1 MLNRFVCCIFTETFL
16 TGAVPAARSTSR
28 RRRRPTQQPYGIT
41 DPMQTHSSEENI
53 SSENDSNF
61 SEDSLMCADENV
73 PTLDMMPPTVDEIRN
88 VTHFLEGMTSAL
100 MLGDTDQS
108 LVLPPQGHG
117 LKTGQEFTMLRRI
130 DQEVQDEVKT
140 GQCDDIV
147 PSVSI
152 RRSSTGNTE
161 IAAGQVNYTDTQ
173 GHTQDSMD
181 LGKGTSELG
190 AGQVGSVP
198 GVTNRKRQQLVMA
211 QVDVWHTPTE
221 TCPASPDQMDQSI
234 TGPSERADNGSQVTA
249 GEQPIHPPASKR
261 ELVEA
266 SRRSEEDVSSTVESN
281 GEEVGDDELLG
292 TPGQIER
299 GRESFEVV
307 SPGGAEV
314 VLCIGDEPS
323 ANVALMEYEDPV
335 SLPLAS
341 LEDQGISCLQN
352 LQLGLRGQKHSGNSS
367 LPHHSVESGNYN
379 NRMTPHAAVSGLSV
393 DNTTAHTVTELSTE
407 HTTPHAVT
415 ETSVDHATP
424 HAVTET
430 SMDHATPHAVTET
443 SVDHATPHAV
453 TETSMDHATP
463 HAVTETSVD
472 HATPHAVTETSVDH
486 ATPHAVTETSVD
498 HTTPHAVTETS
509 VDHTTPHAVT
519 ETSIDHTTPHAV
531 TETSVDHAT
540 PHAVTETSMDHA
552 TPHAITETSVD
563 HTTPHAVTE
572 TSVDHATPHAVT
584 ETSVDHTTPHAV
596 TETSIDHTT
605 PHAVTETSVNHAT
618 PHAVTETSMDH
629 ATPHAVTETSMDHAT
644 PHAVTE
650 TYVDH
655 TTPHAVTETSV
666 DHATPHAVTE
676 TSVDHATPHA
686 VTETSVDHATPHAV
700 TETSIDHTTP
710 HAVTETSV
718 DHTTPNALTETSVD
732 HTTPHAITET
742 SVDHATPH
750 AVTET
755 SMDHATPHAVTETS
769 VDHATPHAV
778 TETSVDHTTP
788 HAVTE
793 TSVDHATPHAVTE
806 TSMDHATPH
815 AVTETS
821 MDHATPHAVTETSVD
836 HTTPHA
842 VTETSVDHA
851 TPHAVT
857 ETSVDH
863 TTPHAVT
870 ETSVDHATPHAVTET
885 SVDHATPHAVTE
897 TSVDH
902 ATPQAVTETSV
913 DYTTPHAVTETSID
927 HATPHAVTETSV
939 DHATPQAV
947 TETSVDY
954 TTPHA
959 VTETSVDYTTPH
971 AVTETSIDHATPH
984 AVTETSVD
992 HATPQAVTETSVDH
1006 TTPHAVTETSIDHA
1020 TPHAVTE
1027 TSMDHAT
1034 PHAVTETSVDHATPH
1049 AVTETSVD
1057 HATPHA
1063 VTETSVDHATPHAV
1077 TETSVDHATPH
1088 AVTETSMDHATPH
1101 AVTETSVDHATP
1113 HAVTETSMDHTTPHA
1128 VTETSM
1134 DHATPHA
1141 ITETSMD
1148 HATPHAVT
1156 ETSVDHATPHAVT
1169 ETSMDHATPHAVTET
1184 SMDHATPH
1192 AVTETSMDHTT
1203 PHAVTETSV
1212 DQATPH
1218 AVTETS
1224 VDHATPH
1231 AVTELSM
1238 DHVTP
1243 HAVTETSVDHATPH
1257 AVTETSMDHATPH
1270 AVTETSVDHT
1280 TPHALT
1286 ETYVDHTTPHTLTE
1300 TSVDHATPHA
1310 VTETSMD
1317 HATPHAVTETS
1328 VDHATP
1334 HAVTELSMDHVTP
1347 HAVTETS
1354 VDHEAPHAV
1363 TETSMDH
1370 ATPHAVTET
1379 SVDHTTPH
1387 ALTETSVDHTTP
1399 HALTETSVDH
1409 ATPHAVTETSVDHA
1423 TPHAV
1428 TELSMDHAT
1437 PHVVTET
1444 SVDHATPHDVTE
1456 TSVDHA
1462 TPQAVTETSV
1472 DHATP
1477 HAVTETSVDHATP
1490 HAVTETYVDH
1500 ATPPAVTETSVD
1512 HATPPAVTE
1521 TSVDHVTPHA
1531 VTETSVDHA
1540 TPPAVTETS
1549 VDHAT
1554 PHAVTETSVDHATPP
1569 AVTETS
1575 VDHATPHAVTETYV
1589 DHATPQAVTE
1599 TSVDHATPP
1608 AVTETSMDHATPHAV
1623 TETSVDHATPHAVTE
1638 TSVDH
1643 ATTHA
1648 VTETSVDHAT
1658 PHAVTETYVD
1668 HAIPHAVTETY
1679 VDHATPHAIIE
1690 TSVDH
1695 ETPHAVTETSVDHA
1709 TPHAITE
1716 TSVDHATPHAV
1727 TETSVDHATPHAI
1740 IETSVDHTTPHA
1752 VTETSVNHETP
1763 HAVTET
1769 SVDHA
1774 TPHAVTE
1781 TSVDH
1786 ATPHA
1791 VTETSVDHET
1801 PHAVTETSV
1810 DHATPHAVTETSVNH
1825 ATPHAVTET
1834 CVDHVTPHA
1843 VTETSLDHTTYDA
1856 QQRQTDVIRKDKTAG
1871 YITETPKER
1880 KSDVTMAHQLLAVN
1894 ELSSP
1899 PRQTLE
1905 SSGRDT
1911 EPTEVCQ
1918 PTDIVKSSG
1927 DDVSK
1932 STTSGNIESAI
1943 ALSDADVIAIS
1954 AQADT
1959 VEGSDIAKMGQAH
1972 VMIDTALSTGIISGQ
1987 NPRSIHVSEDSCL
2000 PSGGD
2005 VRLQKQDS
2013 SMIASADHEDINVG
2027 SRMSTDSS
2035 QATAV
2040 SVSDVRNTRPCLDK
2054 PETILTIAEDIS
2066 CSGNQQEDL
2075 SDHISAEPQPSHSVE
2090 TITADPAPATSA
2102 IHQDMTIHEPTGDQA
2117 SNHNFTTK
2125 HSDPG
2130 LAGGLSP
2137 GNEGRSSVTGVLG
2150 DNIKAGLCMPW
2161 QPVTGGSCISELTT
2175 ASPNVS
2181 GISEQSSVPL
2191 TRERSVCGTEPV
2203 VDTAEPS
2210 HTETTGTPLQVIH
2223 GDSKFAGKLL
2233 PDYSARKQPSC
2244 AQLQED
2250 PCGSRLDYSTEERE
2264 VVVPTASQQHDTSAG
2279 RLGGHEESV
2288 VACSLHDV
2296 PIASDFSAVGGPV
2309 VFAETPCV
2317 SGVPVRQHP
2326 GHLQTTDTSDVC
2338 VDVGDTQGH
2347 QSETVLELAADVR
2360 QVNAATDNKQPT
2372 SDRETDRIPTSHQ
2385 NIIELVASVPQLSQ
2399 ETAVGQTHTALQG
2412 NRSEGIVGRV
2422 ANEGSH
2428 LDDICSELYS
2438 IHSDGN
2444 DTAND
2449 TAVTTRNVSVSLDND
2464 EAPGPMADPPVAAGD
2479 RALTDDGDTGPR
2491 VRTTDRTHA
2500 DDKGASRNTQ
2510 SEVAPS
2516 AVNRRTG
2523 SIQRCD
2529 VSLLPTTLETSS
2541 DQSVNNLVKSKLYLR
2556 SAHDDEESIFDGSLG
2571 DTCLPS
2577 SDTDAGSF
2585 ELVHF
2590 KAPELRRR
2598 MRRRNE
2604 ENDTRKMESLEKSAV
2619 VFLMDAAFEELIE
2632 NVVRE
2637 GWEYATVADTDG
2649 MSHDG
2654 YATSDV
2660 MDSDGPDRRSNDAEI
2675 SQDTAGDAIMQDTEE
2690 SGENAGRKPESNSA
2704 PLLRNS
2710 ATLLRNE
2717 SNLSMFVNIDEDQVM
2732 SDDEFDDDN
2741 RGSTTFADTIGPS
2754 LVDDVVLTQIPERGT
2769 DSANPSLVPNIDEEP
2784 EEIVEEDI
2792 ELMHWISGEDS
2803 RDEVAED
2810 GSSDE
2815 AGASQEPVST
2825 RDTRGASSGH
2835 PRGAFDRHQDGRPSA
2850 SSGDQASGGKN
2861 IDSEETAAVS
2871 VSFDDGYCTLLM
2883 PSDASLNDS
2892 GNVTHVTVQDI
2903 STEDTEHDVSFSTL
2917 GEVEECA
2924 GERTNIPPSVNS
2936 GLGPGEDS
2944 FDDVPAHSSPVRHV
2958 QNPHV
2963 SRDAPWPVTTST
2975 CNEEVGP
2982 PLDHGSYRLTQ
2993 CKQPEEGV
3001 RGQTEDAVHPLELS
3015 QILQMIN
3022 SEFDELAN
3030 LVAHE
3035 GWEYATVTTRGRTNG
3050 EESGTEA
3057 TEGVTNGL
3065 SRRLSLFVNTGD
3077 ADDQQISDDEV
3088 DERTDNVLDRFRLM
3102 LEGGNQSKSTSLM
3115 TTIGDEPEDI
3125 EDEEIEFMQLSDRG
3139 IDGESEP
3146 CGDTPVD
3153 GLQTTDTGDATAIT
3167 ASGQSQQQPD
3177 RRSHLKAQPSDATTD
3192 INNPDVKHGANA
3204 PTEPTAKKMV
3214 VLVDTKV
3221 IGFDIQPDHPY
3232 STSHAPDL
3240 QHSILFETQSRYNYF
3255 RDDGAPLLMADVQ
3268 ILGVQPPLATPR
3280 PRRTRTA
3287 PPGDV
3292 VRDRP
3297 IASCLQHLRYSAL
3310 DIEIKPLGGER
3321 QGGVVVVD
3329 GEGVDIDEQDLSG
3342 SYHSDTVNRSRPPRS
3357 QSLTLIPRRGCVIA
3371 GAPVSG
3377 GAYIDTAGT
3386 SLLDTDDMVVV
3397 RPPEGSPDG
3406 DQNPDVSAD
3415 STESVETVIAV
3426 TTEDNETDNR
3436 AAAIVPLTP
3445 AQLAESARLRLAWM
3459 HLFGM
3464 PTDDLRLFPRRY
3476 NSVETQTSFNSS
3488 RSSSSS
3494 SPSLDINSG
3503 NSEMIE
3509 DFQARLLI
3517 SQFIEEAA
3525 EIVPPS
3531 DDEYTS
3537 SDGSQHSL
3545 SPGEVDMYSSDTFLS
3560 SSSLESIPEA
3570 LDLEDEPDEQ
3580 EAMEEPWPLTSTLL
3594 QSDDENMADTEDNV
3608 DQDAS
3613 NDSITYVFLSH
3624 SRSLHE
3630 MGLWDDGATPLHR
3643 PTSEPT
3649 CADDTPR
3656 SYAYNHLGL
3665 PLKERSVSLNEIQ
3678 YLLPETLS
3686 SGHRSVS
3693 LDLSKQMLTE
3703 DIAPEDIFGGHFED
3717 AELEL
3722 SDEPS
3727 GTRRR
3732 HHKVATA
3739 STSCQVDTCTLGT
3752 GSSSELWNADS
3763 ESQPRVVEI
3772 SSPPNQ
3778 RSHDSPLG
3786 LTETCETTLER
3797 PGEIAIRLEVRPG
3810 GLQVSHMHIT
3820 DLVPASLHVETR
3832 RPGSYYVSVRGRH
3845 RTIETQ
3851 TYPELRVIE
3860 TQTSDG
3866 ENNMMKAE
3874 RETSPDDLE
3883 VGSPVEKQTIDAELS
3898 VITVDTGVSA
3908 SPPGGQSPVLFSRYI
3923 KPDTDDHLA
3932 GVDVCVS
3939 PRLQEVTSNDS
3950 TGSLNEELS
3959 ISISDQTQTSATGD
3973 QQFGGLT
3980 ADVPSTASVQTQ
3992 SETCDDNVAKSR
4004 WDPDVSTPSLTG
4016 STEEVDTS
4024 VTADQVSGS
4033 DISDLTDTTPSP
4045 VLVTFDVPAAEEHIH
4060 NQRGT
4065 SSDSTQQREDTA
4077 ETSSPKSPTPQTV
4090 FGIDRTDMGTSKAEH
4105 RKVDLQPC
4113 TVETVRSEHVN
4124 RTVDADRQISGEP
4137 VCSSAP
4143 RSRLL
4148 DAAVVTNCL
4157 FSVDRTVQVDG
4168 DSSNVAC
4175 KQVQSSGIQCV
4186 ETEAL
4191 ADMSPRKLQGDSP
4204 HRTAESQI
4212 AGTSKTHSGIVSID
4226 GQPSAQEN
4234 QCHTVTDANETTTT
4248 ETHAKD
4254 HTGKSTS
4261 ATATT
4266 QSVRARPS
4274 KSGPAKKAR
4283 NVKGK
4288 QSRKLRNSLDSI
4300 PAAQRM
4306 AKSKRSPSE
4315 SLAQSAQNLSVVSAE
4330 TSKGTVS
4337 DMSKVTTPDTTSDIP
4352 ASRTVVTAQGRT
4364 ASQKSKHSTELKTS
4378 VSPSAVKPDNEI
4390 ATTKEAST
4398 KTAASG
4404 GGDSDIQQMV
4414 TKYQAIKHLIENGG
4428 SDVAVESQQEEG
4440 DSKPSGPSHVTNIR
4454 MGDRYIVA
4462 GRGRTPRQPLSAPN
4476 RTQSAPAREGS
4487 REEKEEGNNDEDV
4500 ASQKDQAVET
4510 DFAETVYDDELER
4523 LRRERQRILYMLE
4536 KDVVPSK
4543 LQVELAEAQ
4552 LNYIIGQT
4560 DTLLQALEE
4569 PWDSESL
4576 MAYTAHDEQ
4585 LQNISRDYLSKYRT
4599 TLEQSRVDI
4608 EQRIVELEQNA
4619 ATKPEQSRV
4628 NQRILLEKERRKAVE
4643 SFKRERQLEQVNFE
4657 LMRETLRSRSLS
4669 PTDGSVHS
4677 DRRVHTMGAG
4687 RGRARNTQSS
4697 AMTPK
4702 QRREYLVGLRKG
4714 IVKTMKD
4721 TSSPAVS
4728 VSSGSPQITPRA
4740 ISVLSPPFR
4749 SHSAGR
4755 AASHTSEV
4763 SHPPGF
4769 TMHHGNRMRSYS
4781 PAPGRRMNIPY
4792 ASQSHRSSNIPSS
4805 YEAMD
4810 ASSITSSIDE
4820 DSMRLL
4826 DDYQA
4831 TRGRTH
4837 IEIERAREI
4846 LQSGAGLHA
4855 SRPSAVRT
4863 STM

>member
-1 MLNRFVCCIFTETFL
+1 MLNQFVYCIFTDTFL
-16 TGAVPAARSTSR
+16 IGVVPRANSRSSSR
-28 RRRRPTQQPYGIT
+28 RRRKPTQQPYGIT
-41 DPMQTHSSEENI
+41 DPTQTHSSEENI

-73 PTLDMMPPTVDEIRN
+73 PSLDIMLPIVDEIRN
-88 VTHFLEGMTSAL
+88 VTHSLEGMTSAL
-100 MLGDTDQS
+100 MHGDGGQS
-108 LVLPPQGHG
+108 PELSHGHDLTSG
-117 LKTGQEFTMLRRI
+117 EKFTMLRGV
-130 DQEVQDEVKT
+130 DQTVQDEVRT
-140 GQCDDIV
+140 GRHDDIV

-152 RRSSTGNTE
+152 RRSSKGDTE
-161 IAAGQVNYTDTQ
+161 IAARQENSGDTQ
-173 GHTQDSMD
+173 GQTRDNMD
-181 LGKGTSELG
+181 MVKGTSELG
-190 AGQVGSVP
+190 AGQVDSAP
-198 GVTNRKRQQLVMA
+198 GAANRKRQQLVMA

-266 SRRSEEDVSSTVESN
+266 SRLSEEDVSSTVESN
-281 GEEVGDDELLG
+281 GEEVGDDELSG
-292 TPGQIER
+292 MPGQIER
-299 GRESFEVV
+299 GRESAEVLSTSSAEVV
-307 SPGGAEV
+307 SR
-314 VLCIGDEPS
+314 IGDEPS

-335 SLPLAS
+335 SLPLAADHTVSQSQHSGHLHSELPSS
-341 LEDQGISCLQN
+341 LSCLQN
-352 LQLGLRGQKHSGNSS
+352 LQLGLGGQKHSGNSS

-379 NRMTPHAAVSGLSV
+379 NRMTPRAAVSGLSV
-393 DNTTAHTVTELSTE
+393 DNTTAHTVTELSTQ
-407 HTTPHAVT
+407 
-415 ETSVDHATP
+415 
-424 HAVTET
+424 
-430 SMDHATPHAVTET
+430 
-443 SVDHATPHAV
+443 
-453 TETSMDHATP
+453 
-463 HAVTETSVD
+463 
-472 HATPHAVTETSVDH
+472 
-486 ATPHAVTETSVD
+486 
-498 HTTPHAVTETS
+498 
-509 VDHTTPHAVT
+509 
-519 ETSIDHTTPHAV
+519 
-531 TETSVDHAT
+531 
-540 PHAVTETSMDHA
+540 
-552 TPHAITETSVD
+552 
-563 HTTPHAVTE
+563 
-572 TSVDHATPHAVT
+572 
-584 ETSVDHTTPHAV
+584 
-596 TETSIDHTT
+596 
-605 PHAVTETSVNHAT
+605 
-618 PHAVTETSMDH
+618 
-629 ATPHAVTETSMDHAT
+629 
-644 PHAVTE
+644 
-650 TYVDH
+650 H

-686 VTETSVDHATPHAV
+686 VTESSV
-700 TETSIDHTTP
+700 
-710 HAVTETSV
+710 
-718 DHTTPNALTETSVD
+718 
-732 HTTPHAITET
+732 
-742 SVDHATPH
+742 
-750 AVTET
+750 
-755 SMDHATPHAVTETS
+755 
-769 VDHATPHAV
+769 
-778 TETSVDHTTP
+778 
-788 HAVTE
+788 
-793 TSVDHATPHAVTE
+793 
-806 TSMDHATPH
+806 
-815 AVTETS
+815 
-821 MDHATPHAVTETSVD
+821 
-836 HTTPHA
+836 
-842 VTETSVDHA
+842 
-851 TPHAVT
+851 
-857 ETSVDH
+857 
-863 TTPHAVT
+863 
-870 ETSVDHATPHAVTET
+870 
-885 SVDHATPHAVTE
+885 
-897 TSVDH
+897 
-902 ATPQAVTETSV
+902 
-913 DYTTPHAVTETSID
+913 
-927 HATPHAVTETSV
+927 
-939 DHATPQAV
+939 
-947 TETSVDY
+947 
-954 TTPHA
+954 
-959 VTETSVDYTTPH
+959 
-971 AVTETSIDHATPH
+971 
-984 AVTETSVD
+984 
-992 HATPQAVTETSVDH
+992 
-1006 TTPHAVTETSIDHA
+1006 
-1020 TPHAVTE
+1020 
-1027 TSMDHAT
+1027 DHAT

-1113 HAVTETSMDHTTPHA
+1113 HAVTETYVDHATPHAVTETYVDHATPHAVTETYVDHARPHAVTETSVDHATPHAVTETSVDHATPHAVTETSVDHATPHAVTETYVDHARPHAVTETSVDHATPHAVTETYVDHATPHAVTETYVDHARPHAVTETSVDHATPHAVTETSVDHATPHAVTETSVDHATPHAITETSMDHATPHAVTETSVDHATPHTVTETSMDHATPHAVTETYVDHATPHAVTETYVDHATPHAVTETYVDHARPHAVTETSVDHATPHAVTETSVDHATPHAVTETSVDHATPHAVTETYVDHARPHAVTETSVDHATPHAVTETYVDHATPHAVTETYVDHARPHAVTETSVDHATPHAVTETSVDHATPHAVTETSVDHATPHAITETSMDHATPHTVTETSMDHATPHAVAETSMDHAIPHAVTETSVDHATPHAVTETSMDHATPHAVTETSMDHATPHAVTETSMDHATPHAVTETSMDHATPHAVTETSMDHATPHAVTETSVDHATPHAVTETSVDHATPHAITETSMDHATPHAVTETSVDHATPHAVTETYVDHATPHAVTETSVDHARPHAITETPVDHATPHAVTETSVDHATPHAVTETSVDHATPHAVTETSMDHATPHAVTETTVDHATPQTVTETSMDHTTPHAVTETSVDHARPYAVTETSVDHATPHAVTETSMDHATPHAVTETSVDHATPHAVTQTYVDHATPHAVTETYMDHATPHAVTETCVDHATPHAVTEKSVDHATPHTVTETSVDHTTPHA

-1141 ITETSMD
+1141 VTETCVDHAIPHAVTDKSVDYATPHAVTETSVNHATPHAVTETCVDHATPHAVTEKSVDHATPHAVTETSVDHATPHTVTETSVDHTTPHAVTETSVDHATPHAVTETSVDHTTPHAITETSMDHATPHAVTETSMDHATPHVVTETSVDHATPHAVTETSVDHETPHAVTETSVNHATPHAVTETSVDHATAHAVTETSVDHATPHAITETSMDHATPHAVTETSVDHATPHAVTETYVDHATPHAVTETSVDHARPHAITETPVD

-1192 AVTETSMDHTT
+1192 AVTETS
-1203 PHAVTETSV
+1203 
-1212 DQATPH
+1212 
-1218 AVTETS
+1218 
-1224 VDHATPH
+1224 VDHATP
-1231 AVTELSM
+1231 
-1238 DHVTP
+1238 
-1243 HAVTETSVDHATPH
+1243 
-1257 AVTETSMDHATPH
+1257 
-1270 AVTETSVDHT
+1270 
-1280 TPHALT
+1280 
-1286 ETYVDHTTPHTLTE
+1286 Y
-1300 TSVDHATPHA
+1300 
-1310 VTETSMD
+1310 
-1317 HATPHAVTETS
+1317 
-1328 VDHATP
+1328 
-1334 HAVTELSMDHVTP
+1334 
-1347 HAVTETS
+1347 
-1354 VDHEAPHAV
+1354 
-1363 TETSMDH
+1363 
-1370 ATPHAVTET
+1370 
-1379 SVDHTTPH
+1379 
-1387 ALTETSVDHTTP
+1387 
-1399 HALTETSVDH
+1399 
-1409 ATPHAVTETSVDHA
+1409 
-1423 TPHAV
+1423 
-1428 TELSMDHAT
+1428 
-1437 PHVVTET
+1437 
-1444 SVDHATPHDVTE
+1444 
-1456 TSVDHA
+1456 
-1462 TPQAVTETSV
+1462 AVTETSV

-1477 HAVTETSVDHATP
+1477 HAVTETSVDHATL
-1490 HAVTETYVDH
+1490 
-1500 ATPPAVTETSVD
+1500 
-1512 HATPPAVTE
+1512 
-1521 TSVDHVTPHA
+1521 
-1531 VTETSVDHA
+1531 
-1540 TPPAVTETS
+1540 
-1549 VDHAT
+1549 
-1554 PHAVTETSVDHATPP
+1554 
-1569 AVTETS
+1569 
-1575 VDHATPHAVTETYV
+1575 
-1589 DHATPQAVTE
+1589 
-1599 TSVDHATPP
+1599 
-1608 AVTETSMDHATPHAV
+1608 HAV

-1643 ATTHA
+1643 VTPHT
-1648 VTETSVDHAT
+1648 VTETSM
-1658 PHAVTETYVD
+1658 
-1668 HAIPHAVTETY
+1668 
-1679 VDHATPHAIIE
+1679 
-1690 TSVDH
+1690 
-1695 ETPHAVTETSVDHA
+1695 
-1709 TPHAITE
+1709 
-1716 TSVDHATPHAV
+1716 
-1727 TETSVDHATPHAI
+1727 
-1740 IETSVDHTTPHA
+1740 
-1752 VTETSVNHETP
+1752 
-1763 HAVTET
+1763 
-1769 SVDHA
+1769 
-1774 TPHAVTE
+1774 
-1781 TSVDH
+1781 
-1786 ATPHA
+1786 
-1791 VTETSVDHET
+1791 
-1801 PHAVTETSV
+1801 
-1810 DHATPHAVTETSVNH
+1810 
-1825 ATPHAVTET
+1825 
-1834 CVDHVTPHA
+1834 
-1843 VTETSLDHTTYDA
+1843 DHTTYDA
-1856 QQRQTDVIRKDKTAG
+1856 QQRQTDVIGKDNT
-1871 YITETPKER
+1871 TETPKER
-1880 KSDVTMAHQLLAVN
+1880 KANVRTGHQIPAVD
-1894 ELSSP
+1894 ESGSSLG
-1899 PRQTLE
+1899 QTPE
-1905 SSGRDT
+1905 SSGRVT
-1911 EPTEVCQ
+1911 EPTDVCQ
-1918 PTDIVKSSG
+1918 PTDIVESSG
-1927 DDVSK
+1927 DDASK

-1943 ALSDADVIAIS
+1943 GLSDADV
-1954 AQADT
+1954 
-1959 VEGSDIAKMGQAH
+1959 MAH
-1972 VMIDTALSTGIISGQ
+1972 LVIDSALSTSNVSDENSG
-1987 NPRSIHVSEDSCL
+1987 SIHVSENSGL
-2000 PSGGD
+2000 PSGGI
-2005 VRLQKQDS
+2005 VEHQKEAS
-2013 SMIASADHEDINVG
+2013 SIIASSHHEDINVG
-2027 SRMSTDSS
+2027 SRTQTDSS
-2035 QATAV
+2035 DNPASRQVTAV
-2040 SVSDVRNTRPCLDK
+2040 LVSDVRNMRPSLDK
-2054 PETILTIAEDIS
+2054 PETILTKDEDTTY
-2066 CSGNQQEDL
+2066 SGNQQENL
-2075 SDHISAEPQPSHSVE
+2075 SDHSSAEPLPSHSVE
-2090 TITADPAPATSA
+2090 TIAADPVPATSA
-2102 IHQDMTIHEPTGDQA
+2102 IHQDMTIHEPTGDQP

-2125 HSDPG
+2125 H
-2130 LAGGLSP
+2130 GLSR

-2161 QPVTGGSCISELTT
+2161 QPVTGSSCISELTT
-2175 ASPNVS
+2175 ASPNVG

-2203 VDTAEPS
+2203 VDTAESS

-2233 PDYSARKQPSC
+2233 PDYSARKQPAC

-2250 PCGSRLDYSTEERE
+2250 PCGSQLDYSTDARE
-2264 VVVPTASQQHDTSAG
+2264 VVVPAASQQHDTPAG

-2288 VACSLHDV
+2288 VVCSLDNV
-2296 PIASDFSAVGGPV
+2296 PTIVSDLSAVGRPV
-2309 VFAETPCV
+2309 VFAEQPCV
-2317 SGVPVRQHP
+2317 SDVPERQQP
-2326 GHLQTTDTSDVC
+2326 GHLQTPDTDDLC
-2338 VDVGDTQGH
+2338 VGDSQGH
-2347 QSETVLELAADVR
+2347 QSETVLELQESIAVEAGVR
-2360 QVNAATDNKQPT
+2360 QVAAATDNKQPT
-2372 SDRETDRIPTSHQ
+2372 SDRETDRILTSHQ
-2385 NIIELVASVPQLSQ
+2385 NVIELVASVPRLSQ
-2399 ETAVGQTHTALQG
+2399 ETAVEQMRTALQG
-2412 NRSEGIVGRV
+2412 NRTEGIVGRV

-2438 IHSDGN
+2438 IHGDGN

-2449 TAVTTRNVSVSLDND
+2449 TAVTTRHVSVSLDND
-2464 EAPGPMADPPVAAGD
+2464 EAPGSMADPPVAAGD
-2479 RALTDDGDTGPR
+2479 RASTDDGDTGPR

-2523 SIQRCD
+2523 ITQRCD
-2529 VSLLPTTLETSS
+2529 ISSLPTTTQTSS
-2541 DQSVNNLVKSKLYLR
+2541 DQSANNLVKSKLHLQ
-2556 SAHDDEESIFDGSLG
+2556 SAHDDEESLFDGSTG
-2571 DTCLPS
+2571 DTLLRS
-2577 SDTDAGSF
+2577 SDIDAGRF

-2598 MRRRNE
+2598 MRRLDE
-2604 ENDTRKMESLEKSAV
+2604 DDDTKKMESLEKSAV

-2649 MSHDG
+2649 MSRDG

-2660 MDSDGPDRRSNDAEI
+2660 MDSDGPSRRSNDAETT
-2675 SQDTAGDAIMQDTEE
+2675 QDAASDAIMKDTEG
-2690 SGENAGRKPESNSA
+2690 SGENAGMKPESNSV

-2717 SNLSMFVNIDEDQVM
+2717 SNLSMFVNIDEDQVI

-2741 RGSTTFADTIGPS
+2741 RDSTTVADTIGPS
-2754 LVDDVVLTQIPERGT
+2754 QVDNVVLTQIPERGT

-2792 ELMHWISGEDS
+2792 ELMHWITGDES
-2803 RDEVAED
+2803 RDEDAED
-2810 GSSDE
+2810 GSGDE

-2850 SSGDQASGGKN
+2850 YSGDQASGGKK
-2861 IDSEETAAVS
+2861 IDSEEAAAVS

-2892 GNVTHVTVQDI
+2892 GNVTHVMVQDI

-2924 GERTNIPPSVNS
+2924 GERTNIQASASS
-2936 GLGPGEDS
+2936 GLGPEGDS

-2958 QNPHV
+2958 PNPQ
-2963 SRDAPWPVTTST
+2963 DAPWPITTST
-2975 CNEEVGP
+2975 CNEEFIP
-2982 PLDHGSYRLTQ
+2982 PLDHGSYRLMQ

-3001 RGQTEDAVHPLELS
+3001 RGQTEDVVHPLELS

-3035 GWEYATVTTRGRTNG
+3035 GWEYATVTTTGRTNR
-3050 EESGTEA
+3050 EASGMEA
-3057 TEGVTNGL
+3057 TEGVSNGL
-3065 SRRLSLFVNTGD
+3065 TRSLSLFVNTGD
-3077 ADDQQISDDEV
+3077 TDDQQDDEV
-3088 DERTDNVLDRFRLM
+3088 DEMTDNVLDRFRLM
-3102 LEGGNQSKSTSLM
+3102 LDGGNQSKSTSLM
-3115 TTIGDEPEDI
+3115 TTIGDEPDDI
-3125 EDEEIEFMQLSDRG
+3125 EEEEIEFMQLSDRG

-3153 GLQTTDTGDATAIT
+3153 GLHTSDTGDATAIT
-3167 ASGQSQQQPD
+3167 ASGQSQQQPGG
-3177 RRSHLKAQPSDATTD
+3177 RSRLKAQPSNATTD
-3192 INNPDVKHGANA
+3192 INNPDVKRRANA
-3204 PTEPTAKKMV
+3204 MTEHTAKKTV
-3214 VLVDTKV
+3214 VLADTKV

-3232 STSHAPDL
+3232 SMSHAPDL

-3310 DIEIKPLGGER
+3310 NIEIKPLGGER

-3342 SYHSDTVNRSRPPRS
+3342 SYHGDTVNRSRPPRS

-3517 SQFIEEAA
+3517 SQFIEESA

-3580 EAMEEPWPLTSTLL
+3580 EATEEPWPLTSTLL

-3722 SDEPS
+3722 SDEGS
-3727 GTRRR
+3727 GTGRR
-3732 HHKVATA
+3732 HHKVTTA

-3752 GSSSELWNADS
+3752 GSSAELWNIDLDS
-3763 ESQPRVVEI
+3763 HPRMVEI
-3772 SSPPNQ
+3772 SSPPNK
-3778 RSHDSPLG
+3778 RKEGTTLG

-3797 PGEIAIRLEVRPG
+3797 PGEIAIRSEVRPG
-3810 GLQVSHMHIT
+3810 GLQVSNMHIT

-3832 RPGSYYVSVRGRH
+3832 RPGSYYVSIRGRH

-3866 ENNMMKAE
+3866 ENKMKAE
-3874 RETSPDDLE
+3874 GVEMPSDAL
-3883 VGSPVEKQTIDAELS
+3883 VVVSPVEKQAIDAELS

-3923 KPDTDDHLA
+3923 KPCTYDDQA
-3932 GVDVCVS
+3932 GVGVCAS
-3939 PRLQEVTSNDS
+3939 PGLQEVTSNDS

-3959 ISISDQTQTSATGD
+3959 ISISDQTQTSMTGD
-3973 QQFGGLT
+3973 QQSGGLT

-3992 SETCDDNVAKSR
+3992 SETCDNNVAKSR
-4004 WDPDVSTPSLTG
+4004 GDPDVSTPSLTG
-4016 STEEVDTS
+4016 STEEVDTA
-4024 VTADQVSGS
+4024 VTAEKASGS
-4033 DISDLTDTTPSP
+4033 DISDVTDTTPSP

-4065 SSDSTQQREDTA
+4065 PSDSTQQREDTA

-4113 TVETVRSEHVN
+4113 TVETARSDHVN

-4148 DAAVVTNCL
+4148 DAAVVTNSL

-4168 DSSNVAC
+4168 DSSKAASI
-4175 KQVQSSGIQCV
+4175 QVQSSGTQCV

-4191 ADMSPRKLQGDSP
+4191 ADMSPKKPRGDSP
-4204 HRTAESQI
+4204 YQATESQI
-4212 AGTSKTHSGIVSID
+4212 DDPSKTQSAAVPSD
-4226 GQPSAQEN
+4226 VLPSAQ
-4234 QCHTVTDANETTTT
+4234 QMHLGRTVTDANKTATGETP
-4248 ETHAKD
+4248 AKD
-4254 HTGKSTS
+4254 HTGKSTN
-4261 ATATT
+4261 ATKVT
-4266 QSVRARPS
+4266 QSVHARPS
-4274 KSGPAKKAR
+4274 KSGSAKKAR

-4288 QSRKLRNSLDSI
+4288 QLRKLRNSLDSI

-4306 AKSKRSPSE
+4306 AKSKRPPSE
-4315 SLAQSAQNLSVVSAE
+4315 SLAQSAQNLSVESAE
-4330 TSKGTVS
+4330 TSKGTVT
-4337 DMSKVTTPDTTSDIP
+4337 DMSKVTTTDTTSDIP

-4364 ASQKSKHSTELKTS
+4364 ASPKSMHSTELKTS
-4378 VSPSAVKPDNEI
+4378 VSPSAVKTDNESE
-4390 ATTKEAST
+4390 TTKEAST
-4398 KTAASG
+4398 KTDASVG
-4404 GGDSDIQQMV
+4404 GESDIQQMV

-4428 SDVAVESQQEEG
+4428 SDVAVEYQQEG
-4440 DSKPSGPSHVTNIR
+4440 DSKPSLHVTNIR
-4454 MGDRYIVA
+4454 MGDRITVA
-4462 GRGRTPRQPLSAPN
+4462 GRGRTSRQPSSAPS

-4487 REEKEEGNNDEDV
+4487 REEKEEGNNDQDA

-4585 LQNISRDYLSKYRT
+4585 LQNISREYLSKYRT

-4669 PTDGSVHS
+4669 PTDGSVQS
-4677 DRRVHTMGAG
+4677 DRWAHTMSASAG

-4714 IVKTMKD
+4714 IVKTTKD

-4755 AASHTSEV
+4755 AASHASDI

-4781 PAPGRRMNIPY
+4781 PAPGRRMNLPY